1 MENFEWDDRLFI
13 IIMEYIP
20 GGDLGKLI
28 HDTGPMSEQDAKI
41 FSVQLLSAL
50 GYLHSNNITHR
61 DVKPDNILI
70 SNSNPYEFKLTDFGL
85 SKVIDSEQT
94 FLRTFCGTL
103 LYCAPEVYNE
113 FTEYDDNGYR
123 TRGKQ
128 VRKQV
133 GQRYSH
139 AVDIWSLGGVL
150 FYCMTGAPPYPVT
163 GAVSYS
169 ALLHRVMTTPLNILP
184 LEHKHVTARGVDFI
198 TRMLQRRPEHRATVL
213 NLQEH
218 VWLKEFE
225 EEVQMSQSY
234 EQLTDDEEYPNS
246 ALQDDEFGDHVSE
259 SLGEDSDHENNTMT
273 RAVAPKPRLFGEVGS
288 SAIGSSGAIPSSYLN
303 LPIDDPS
310 MGETEILDEVME
322 DEAYNS
328 SDSAEVSR
336 RPRHFLNQQEPSMY
350 QRQSM
355 DQLASLVEEVASQ
368 SLGNGAAPKPELVDP
383 SASMASIFSLD
394 PNTSKRK
401 PPSQDNSEEWDENT
415 PPGNPMIKRLKSE
428 TNMEGTVSDEMIE
441 EYKLMSAVPEI
452 RRLSTGRQMDAPLKK
467 TQFWTGDST
476 TWHLDYPEFT
486 LLQYNVFK
494 QAAQDRGEE
503 FENTNSPLWG
513 LAMKHFPPTTVA
525 QKQELARSP
534 GRVVPVVSSSRPIK
548 TEPTS
553 TAGSAFS
560 VPIQEPRGLPILTN
574 ETQGKRELAV
584 IESDDGSSIKDVTM
598 TITDSFISFGRG
610 PENTCKY
617 HNKMEAQV
625 PKYAFKIMLWKEGF
639 NPAANFSKTPGPWQ
653 TEGPIDAESYHFWI
667 STKATRGI
675 MINGANL
682 PSYNSTS
689 PGSSS
694 RYWTKIYNND
704 VICIS
709 GRPSDPLQ
717 NRAIFKCTWG
727 GSSRSRSE
735 VPGLDRTS
743 LQLATAE
750 EAKNLDMGCINIAE
764 RRAQQERKLQREREA
779 ELDTTLRQSI
789 VHIERARSDAFQKK
803 RLEAIKF
810 LNDRQPLATR
820 KSSAGSR
827 LTVSEPPT
835 QYRH

>member
-28 HDTGPMSEQDAKI
+28 HDHGPMTEETAKV

-70 SNSNPYEFKLTDFGL
+70 SNMHPFEFKLTDFGL

-113 FTEYDDNGYR
+113 FTEYDDNGHR

-128 VRKQV
+128 ARKLV

-184 LEHKHVTARGVDFI
+184 LEQKGISARGVDFI
-198 TRMLQRRPEHRATVL
+198 TRMLQRRPEYRATVL

-218 VWLKEFE
+218 VWLKELE
-225 EEVQMSQSY
+225 DEVQMSQSY
-234 EQLTDDEEYPNS
+234 EQLTDDEENPI
-246 ALQDDEFGDHVSE
+246 QVDEFGDHVSE
-259 SLGEDSDHENNTMT
+259 SMGEESDQENHTMT
-273 RAVAPKPRLFGEVGS
+273 RVVPPKPRLFGEVGS

-310 MGETEILDEVME
+310 LGETEILDEVME

-336 RPRHFLNQQEPSMY
+336 PPRHFLNQQEPSMY

-368 SLGNGAAPKPELVDP
+368 SLGNGAAPKPELLDP

-394 PNTSKRK
+394 PNSSKRK

-467 TQFWTGDST
+467 TQFWTGDSS

-503 FENTNSPLWG
+503 FENINSPLWR
-513 LAMKHFPPTTVA
+513 LAMKYFPPTTMA
-525 QKQELARSP
+525 QKQDFARTS
-534 GRVVPVVSSSRPIK
+534 GRVVPVIASRPVK
-548 TEPTS
+548 AEPTS
-553 TAGSAFS
+553 TADSAMS
-560 VPIQEPRGLPILTN
+560 AAVQEPRAALNLAN
-574 ETQGKRELAV
+574 EAHDKRNLAV
-584 IESDDGSSIKDVTM
+584 VESDDGSSIQDISM
-598 TITDSFISFGRG
+598 TIRDSFISFGRRA
-610 PENTCKY
+610 ENTCIY

-639 NPAANFSKTPGPWQ
+639 NPATNFNKTPGPWQ
-653 TEGPIDAESYHFWI
+653 TEGPIDAESYYFWI

-675 MINGANL
+675 MINSHNL
-682 PSYNSTS
+682 PSYNPAS

-704 VICIS
+704 VLCIS
-709 GRPSDPLQ
+709 GRPTDPLQ
-717 NRAIFKCTWG
+717 NRLIFKCTWG

-735 VPGLDRTS
+735 IPGLDHTR
-743 LQLATAE
+743 LQLASAD
-750 EAKNLDMGCINIAE
+750 EAKQLDIDSANIAE
-764 RRAQQERKLQREREA
+764 RKAHQEKKLQRERDA
-779 ELDTTLRQSI
+779 EMDTTLRQSI
-789 VHIERARSDAFQKK
+789 AQIERARSDAFQSK

-810 LNDRQPLATR
+810 LNERQPLATR
-820 KSSAGSR
+820 KSSSAGSR
-827 LTVSEPPT
+827 LTVSEPAT
-835 QYRH
+835 IYRH